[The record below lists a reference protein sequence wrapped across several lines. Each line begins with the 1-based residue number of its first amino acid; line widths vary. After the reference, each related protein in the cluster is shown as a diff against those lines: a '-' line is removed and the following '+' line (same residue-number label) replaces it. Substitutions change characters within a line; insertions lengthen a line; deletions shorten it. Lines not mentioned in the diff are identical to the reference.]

1 MSSGE
6 GSTTAHGGSIR
17 NPGDFLSHSIGEP
30 VVVRLYSGV
39 DYHGILTCLDGY
51 MNIALEQTREF
62 VNGQCT
68 NSFGEAFIRGN
79 NGILSLSISL

>member
-6 GSTTAHGGSIR
+6 GKSLR

-30 VVVRLYSGV
+30 VIVRLYSGV

-79 NGILSLSISL
+79 NGAYYYE